1 MNIHCSIIFNFWIV
15 INDEKRR
22 IKMVE
27 GAYAP
32 IIMQFGGEIG
42 QVVYTYSVIYP
53 KISLSSKL
61 KKLKIGKLM
70 NYHGGTTRT

>member
-1 MNIHCSIIFNFWIV
+1 
-15 INDEKRR
+15 
-22 IKMVE
+22 MVE

-42 QVVYTYSVIYP
+42 QVVFTYSVIYP

-70 NYHGGTTRT
+70 NYHGGTSRITRCLLRTKISCKSII

>member
-1 MNIHCSIIFNFWIV
+1 
-15 INDEKRR
+15 
-22 IKMVE
+22 MVE

-70 NYHGGTTRT
+70 NYHGRTTRIFKNRIVKD